1 MFFRH
6 IIQINLKNIPTLV
19 GSNQYINLSVFPIQ
33 DSYLVALCFAKF
45 IFSPQK
51 MTLLFLFVV

>member
-33 DSYLVALCFAKF
+33 DSYLVALFAKF

-51 MTLLFLFVV
+51 MTLLFLFVD

>member
-33 DSYLVALCFAKF
+33 DSYLAALCFAKF

-51 MTLLFLFVV
+51 MTLLFLFVD

>member
-33 DSYLVALCFAKF
+33 DSYLVALCFSKF

-51 MTLLFLFVV
+51 MTLLFLFVD